1 MTRETKVG
9 LVVGTGIILLIGI
22 VVSDHLA
29 SQQRGQQQTAAPTGY
44 TDLSTGSPA
53 RTIDP
58 RGAVRPSDANKSIDL
73 RNRDNTGNGNRTAA
87 IELNNIA
94 RNPDG
99 SAVTLPPGTPP
110 NTGTTTPPNTGNTTP
125 GGGIASL
132 PGNNIDR
139 NLPDNS
145 TAIDRNLPPG
155 LAADLRNNNLL
166 PVDNTPRLANNGGFT
181 DNHETNLPHNN
192 NRVSN
197 TNPPRHTEPLIHHV
211 QEGETL
217 WAIAEKFYG
226 VGNGRYFAEIA
237 RANHDKLMPNGGVR
251 EGVRLVI
258 PNKEIIVPGSP
269 TNPGNHTRIEIVTPL
284 PPVNNTN
291 NIDPR
296 LAPPIAPNNA
306 VPALRTVTVEP
317 GDALSTIASRELGS
331 VRHMQL
337 IINANKDQI
346 RDANDIKAGM
356 KLRMPSTPVATTPV
370 TNPTTT
376 PAILNAVPDRSTTER
391 ATIAP
396 GVTVKV
402 HKVQPRDTFT
412 SIARTRLGSERRWKE
427 LFDLNKDKVR
437 TADALREGIV
447 LVLPAD
453 AR

>member
-29 SQQRGQQQTAAPTGY
+29 SQQRGQQQTTAPTGY

-58 RGAVRPSDANKSIDL
+58 RGSVRPSDGNGPIDL
-73 RNRDNTGNGNRTAA
+73 RHRDTAGNGNRTAA

-94 RNPDG
+94 RHPDG
-99 SAVTLPPGTPP
+99 SAITLPPGNPPTINTP
-110 NTGTTTPPNTGNTTP
+110 GTPTTPTTP

-139 NLPDNS
+139 NLPDN

-155 LAADLRNNNLL
+155 LAADLRNNDLL
-166 PVDNTPRLANNGGFT
+166 PIDNTPRLSNNGGFT
-181 DNHETNLPHNN
+181 NNHATNLPNN
-192 NRVSN
+192 NTRISN
-197 TNPPRHTEPLIHHV
+197 TNPPRPTEPLIHHV
-211 QEGETL
+211 QEGDSL
-217 WAIAEKFYG
+217 WSIAEKFYG

-237 RANHDKLMPNGGVR
+237 KANHDKLLPGGGVR

-269 TNPGNHTRIEIVTPL
+269 THSGTRIEIVTPL
-284 PPVNNTN
+284 SPINNTGNTPPVPPVNNN
-291 NIDPR
+291 
-296 LAPPIAPNNA
+296 APAF
-306 VPALRTVTVEP
+306 RTVKVEP
-317 GDALSTIASRELGS
+317 GDALSNIASRELGS
-331 VRHMQL
+331 VRHMNL
-337 IINANKDQI
+337 IIEANKDQI

-356 KLRMPSTPVATTPV
+356 TLKIPALAVSTTNNV
-370 TNPTTT
+370 TNASP
-376 PAILNAVPDRSTTER
+376 NRTEVER
-391 ATIAP
+391 VLIAP
-396 GVTVKV
+396 GVVAKV

-427 LFDLNKDKVR
+427 LFELNRDKVR

-447 LVLPAD
+447 LVLPPD

>member
-44 TDLSTGSPA
+44 TDLSTGNPA

-58 RGAVRPSDANKSIDL
+58 RGVVRPSDANKSIDL
-73 RNRDNTGNGNRTAA
+73 HNRDDVGNGNRSTA
-87 IELNNIA
+87 IKLNNIA

-99 SAVTLPPGTPP
+99 TPITPAPENNGTNASLVP
-110 NTGTTTPPNTGNTTP
+110 P

-139 NLPDNS
+139 NLPTGGISNPPGN
-145 TAIDRNLPPG
+145 TAVDRSLPPG
-155 LAADLRNNNLL
+155 IATDLRNNGFL
-166 PVDNTPRLANNGGFT
+166 VEDNTPRLSNNGGL
-181 DNHETNLPHNN
+181 TN
-192 NRVSN
+192 N
-197 TNPPRHTEPLIHHV
+197 TPRPTEPLIHHV
-211 QEGETL
+211 QEGESL

-226 VGNGRYFAEIA
+226 VGNGRYYAEIA
-237 RANHDKLMPNGGVR
+237 KANHDKLLPNGGVR

-258 PNKEIIVPGSP
+258 PNKEIVVPGSP
-269 TNPGNHTRIEIVTPL
+269 TNPGNTTRIEVVTP
-284 PPVNNTN
+284 PPGNSTPIPPRNPGDLNGLMVNN
-291 NIDPR
+291 R
-296 LAPPIAPNNA
+296 
-306 VPALRTVTVEP
+306 VPVLRTVKVQA
-317 GDALSTIASRELGS
+317 GDALSAIASRELGS

-337 IINANKDQI
+337 LIDANKDQI
-346 RDANDIKAGM
+346 RDANDIKVGMDLKIPTLPAG
-356 KLRMPSTPVATTPV
+356 STTPSN
-370 TNPTTT
+370 TG
-376 PAILNAVPDRSTTER
+376 ILNAVPNRTEVER
-391 ATIAP
+391 VAIGP
-396 GVTVKV
+396 GLTAKV